1 MMSTLEPVHGLAPSH
16 PSLTGASY
24 SPNLAP
30 PNLSSM
36 SRGMASGRSSPFS
49 SSESVQYT
57 PSPSGPDLNLGL
69 PSSSPFD
76 GGLAPQVR
84 HRPSRSEDLGR
95 QSPLHFAAA
104 QQQLLNPTTAYSQV
118 ASTQYGYIPPI
129 RSQDPFSVGIP
140 SSVGPARLGR
150 RGSGS
155 VHHDRQA
162 SLGSSVRPSPYP
174 SPSGSPALVAQ
185 GLPPMNDHTMNPW
198 SKVERQ
204 QVTTPA
210 TAKASE
216 GRRKGEASFVCPVP
230 GCGSTFTRHFNLKG
244 NYARLATAIN
254 SLFTSRIER
263 SSAVSQRG
271 ATIQVQVAWLREG
284 FRSPARLQAA
294 RGLAPQLAPLH
305 VRWLQEDVCPHG
317 RAEPPS

>member
-1 MMSTLEPVHGLAPSH
+1 MMSTIEPVHSLAPSH

-24 SPNLAP
+24 SPNLGNLAP

-36 SRGMASGRSSPFS
+36 SRNIASGRSSPFS

-57 PSPSGPDLNLGL
+57 PSPNGPDLNLGL

-76 GGLAPQVR
+76 SGLAPQIR

-95 QSPLHFAAA
+95 QSPLHFAAP
-104 QQQLLNPTTAYSQV
+104 QQQLLAPSAVYNHNQMAAP
-118 ASTQYGYIPPI
+118 QYGYVQPI
-129 RSQDPFSVGIP
+129 RSQDPFIRSQDPFNVGIP

-155 VHHDRQA
+155 VHHERQA

-174 SPSGSPALVAQ
+174 SPSGSPAMVTQ
-185 GLPPMNDHTMNPW
+185 SLPLSTDPTANPW
-198 SKVERQ
+198 ARVERQ

-244 NYARLATAIN
+244 TYICIATAIK
-254 SLFTSRIER
+254 R
-263 SSAVSQRG
+263 SCNV
-271 ATIQVQVAWLREG
+271 V
-284 FRSPARLQAA
+284 
-294 RGLAPQLAPLH
+294 
-305 VRWLQEDVCPHG
+305 VC
-317 RAEPPS
+317 

>member
-1 MMSTLEPVHGLAPSH
+1 MMSALEPVHGLAPSH

-24 SPNLAP
+24 SPNIGNLAP

-36 SRGMASGRSSPFS
+36 SRGITSGRSSPFS
-49 SSESVQYT
+49 SSESLQYT
-57 PSPSGPDLNLGL
+57 PSPNGPDLNLGL

-76 GGLAPQVR
+76 GALAPQVR

-95 QSPLHFAAA
+95 QSPLHFAAP
-104 QQQLLNPTTAYSQV
+104 QQQLLAPSVAYNQV
-118 ASTQYGYIPPI
+118 AGPQYGYIPPI
-129 RSQDPFSVGIP
+129 RSHDPFNVGMP

-155 VHHDRQA
+155 VHHERQA
-162 SLGSSVRPSPYP
+162 SMGSSVRPSPYP
-174 SPSGSPALVAQ
+174 SPSGSPALLPQ
-185 GLPPMNDHTMNPW
+185 GLPPSDGTLNPW
-198 SKVERQ
+198 AKVERQ

-244 NYARLATAIN
+244 TC
-254 SLFTSRIER
+254 SLSHC
-263 SSAVSQRG
+263 S
-271 ATIQVQVAWLREG
+271 
-284 FRSPARLQAA
+284 
-294 RGLAPQLAPLH
+294 
-305 VRWLQEDVCPHG
+305 CYN
-317 RAEPPS
+317 

>member
-16 PSLTGASY
+16 PSLNGTSY
-24 SPNLAP
+24 SPNLGNLAP

-36 SRGMASGRSSPFS
+36 SRGIISGRSSPFS
-49 SSESVQYT
+49 STESIHYT
-57 PSPSGPDLNLGL
+57 PSPNGPDLNLGL

-76 GGLAPQVR
+76 GGLAPHLR

-95 QSPLHFAAA
+95 QSPLHFAAP
-104 QQQLLNPTTAYSQV
+104 QQQLLTPSALYSQV
-118 ASTQYGYIPPI
+118 STPQYGYVQPI
-129 RSQDPFSVGIP
+129 RSQDPFNVGVQ

-155 VHHDRQA
+155 VHHERQA
-162 SLGSSVRPSPYP
+162 SMGSSVRPSPYP
-174 SPSGSPALVAQ
+174 SPSGSPALVPQ
-185 GLPPMNDHTMNPW
+185 GLPTSSDPTMNPW
-198 SKVERQ
+198 AKVERQ

-244 NYARLATAIN
+244 TYIRIATAIN
-254 SLFTSRIER
+254 
-263 SSAVSQRG
+263 
-271 ATIQVQVAWLREG
+271 G
-284 FRSPARLQAA
+284 F
-294 RGLAPQLAPLH
+294 
-305 VRWLQEDVCPHG
+305 VM
-317 RAEPPS
+317 